1 MLVCPQAW
9 QREVASP
16 SQVNALALSTACHS
30 LTLDLRWSQQ
40 GKRCS
45 MCYIWAEPQMPTQ
58 AEHWTSVSIPT
69 ILQQCPPLVQRSQ
82 CGEKAKHKVEGNGA
96 SLSQTF
102 RYSIPATWEKTPRP
116 DRAVMATEQRA
127 SPASYP
133 YQTLAPLSAAEPP
146 TKVIACQHPLRKDMT
161 GTHIKGVEHMLF
173 TQVHSHIRTPLQDQN
188 R

>member
-9 QREVASP
+9 QREVPSP
-16 SQVNALALSTACHS
+16 SQVNALALSTACHG
-30 LTLDLRWSQQ
+30 LTLDLRWLQQ
-40 GKRCS
+40 GKRCT

-58 AEHWTSVSIPT
+58 AKHWTSVSIPT

-82 CGEKAKHKVEGNGA
+82 CGEKAKHTVEGNGA

-146 TKVIACQHPLRKDMT
+146 TKVIAASTPWGRHDWHPHQRGWTHAVYT
-161 GTHIKGVEHMLF
+161 GTFPHKN
-173 TQVHSHIRTPLQDQN
+173 TPS
-188 R
+188 RPK